1 MNNYIMSSR
10 NTTLRKD
17 SKRSSTVKVQE
28 NFSAIS
34 GVIDEIISYFPNYFQ
49 WCINQF
55 RWYINK
61 VLEGDLFYLV
71 YLFGIFIIIKM
82 YIRGKVIPQ
91 QELYFESQQS

>member
-1 MNNYIMSSR
+1 MSSR
-10 NTTLRKD
+10 NIIRRKD
-17 SKRSSTVKVQE
+17 SKRSNQVKVQE

-34 GVIDEIISYFPNYFQ
+34 GVIDEVISYFPNYFQ
-49 WCINQF
+49 WVINQF

-71 YLFGIFIIIKM
+71 YLFGFFIIIKM